1 MTLNDAQR
9 PTSDEAIEK
18 HQADQHQTDQHQA
31 DQLAAFA
38 DLVLSHSPDRP
49 IEEFMTLVDSVEDA
63 ERPLRMTVWQLG
75 QTVERRQPSAA
86 FAKRLRIQ
94 LAAEWPAPPKVNW
107 FTSWLAKLEQ
117 TARALTRPRPVRM
130 RLALAV
136 SVMLILLI
144 LTLPFAAPYGSSL
157 PGAAGGAPNVPGINN
172 LPLPLITAVALLLIG
187 GIVWWLANRNQ

>member
-9 PTSDEAIEK
+9 PASDEAIEK
-18 HQADQHQTDQHQA
+18 YQADK
-31 DQLAAFA
+31 LAAFA

-49 IEEFMTLVDSVEDA
+49 VVEEFMTLVDSVEDA

-86 FAKRLRIQ
+86 FAKRLRAQ
-94 LAAEWPAPPKVNW
+94 LAAEWPAPPKANR
-107 FTSWLAKLEQ
+107 FASWLAKLEQ
-117 TARALTRPRPVRM
+117 TVWSLTRPRRVRM

-157 PGAAGGAPNVPGINN
+157 PGAAGGAPNVPGINS
-172 LPLPLITAVALLLIG
+172 LPLPLITAVALLFIG